1 MCARQIG
8 KILVIDYGLGNH
20 QSVAN
25 ALEFLGYDFIVSD
38 NVEDIVAASAYV
50 LPGVGSFAEAVKNI
64 DRLRIRPTLNEEVV
78 GKKKPILGICL
89 GMQLLAKSSEEGG
102 RHDGFGWIDGRVV
115 KMKPSSGYRV
125 PHVGWNDLDIKKKG
139 PLFERTEKGA
149 NFYFDH
155 SYHFEC
161 DEEYVSAHTSN
172 GMDVVAAVQKDNVY
186 GVQFHPEKS
195 QNNGLKIFRCFFNNV
210 FLRARG

>member
-25 ALEFLGYDFIVSD
+25 ALELLGYDFLVSD
-38 NVEDIVAASAYV
+38 NVEDIIGASAYI
-50 LPGVGSFAEAVKNI
+50 LPGVGNFTEAVKNI
-64 DRLRIRPTLNEEVV
+64 DKLRLRPTLNEEII
-78 GKKKPILGICL
+78 GKKKPILGIGL
-89 GMQLLAKSSEEGG
+89 GMQLLASSSEESGK
-102 RHDGFGWIDGRVV
+102 HDGLGWIEGRVV
-115 KMKPSSGYRV
+115 KMPPSAGHRM
-125 PHVGWNDLDIKKKG
+125 PHVGWNDLDIKKKT
-139 PLFERTEKGA
+139 PLFDRTEKGA

-161 DEEYVSAHTSN
+161 DEQYVAAHASH
-172 GMDVVAAVQKDNVY
+172 GIDVVAAVQKDNVY

-195 QNNGLKIFRCFFNNV
+195 QNNGLKIFRCFFNSV
-210 FLRARG
+210 FVRSRG